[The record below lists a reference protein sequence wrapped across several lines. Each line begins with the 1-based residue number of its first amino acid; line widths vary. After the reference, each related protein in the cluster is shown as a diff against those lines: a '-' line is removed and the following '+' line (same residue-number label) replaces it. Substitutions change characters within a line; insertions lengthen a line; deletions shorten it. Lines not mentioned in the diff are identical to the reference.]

1 MQRPIIT
8 QVVNMIQL
16 QFGNISIGT
25 MSFEIDQTIS
35 CCNGQKTIW
44 SLQNIFIIGSITFPF
59 RFIGF
64 CLFSCSRFF
73 KNFQFRLTP
82 IMQMVNE
89 KTNSNDTN
97 QPLKGFLSTNDF
109 STQIQNLS
117 SLIAKR
123 RENCILIKKIQMVLS
138 NWFFIIFEIL
148 NLIHDVLS

>member
-8 QVVNMIQL
+8 QEVNTIQL

-35 CCNGQKTIW
+35 CCRGQKTIW

-73 KNFQFRLTP
+73 RNFQFRLTP
-82 IMQMVNE
+82 IMQMINE
-89 KTNSNDTN
+89 KINSNDTN
-97 QPLKGFLSTNDF
+97 KPLKGFLSTNDF
-109 STQIQNLS
+109 STHIQNLS
-117 SLIAKR
+117 SLIA
-123 RENCILIKKIQMVLS
+123 ESWDNCYRIKVNFLDP
-138 NWFFIIFEIL
+138 W
-148 NLIHDVLS
+148 NLKLET

>member
-8 QVVNMIQL
+8 QEVNTIQL

-25 MSFEIDQTIS
+25 MSFEMVQTIS
-35 CCNGQKTIW
+35 CCRGQKIIW

-73 KNFQFRLTP
+73 INFQFRLTP
-82 IMQMVNE
+82 IVQMINE

-117 SLIAKR
+117 SLIAEKCD
-123 RENCILIKKIQMVLS
+123 NCNLIKRNS
-138 NWFFIIFEIL
+138 NCFFRCNWI
-148 NLIHDVLS
+148 